1 MSTSRRQFLRRVSA
15 GVAAMPCGAGRG
27 LGAAGAERGRI
38 GIETPADLISL
49 DSNENPTG
57 PSPRA
62 MSVIRDIVAE
72 GNRYPYELV
81 TALNEKAAA
90 FHGVTTKEILLGC
103 GSTEHLRMIVDAFA
117 TRGSGLVAATPTYE
131 APLRIATRR
140 GIPVAAPPLTAELR
154 LDLDA
159 MLSAAGGA
167 GLVYLCNPN
176 NPTGTIR
183 SKSDV
188 EGFIRAVW
196 TRSPK
201 ATVVVDEAYFEYVDD
216 PAYGTAIPLALADPR
231 VVVLRTMSK
240 VYGMAGLRIGYAV
253 GHADAMATLA
263 VHSLG
268 LNINTI
274 GAAGAVASLAD
285 QDHVRKERKRNN
297 DLRASTQAFFERAGY
312 QVAASQTNFLLVD
325 VRQPIADFRKACQ
338 DRGVLIGRRFAPL
351 ETHARITIGTKD
363 EMKTALKV
371 FAEVL
376 GLSAQAG

>member
-1 MSTSRRQFLRRVSA
+1 MPTSRRQFLRRVSA
-15 GVAAMPCGAGRG
+15 SVAAIPFVSGRG
-27 LGAAGAERGRI
+27 LEAGWAEPNRIRLVGA
-38 GIETPADLISL
+38 ADLISL

-62 MSVIRDIVAE
+62 MAAIKDAIAD

-81 TALNEKAAA
+81 TALHEKAAA
-90 FHGVTTKEILLGC
+90 LHGVTTKEILLGC
-103 GSTEHLRMIVDAFA
+103 GSTEHLRMIVEAFA

-131 APLRIATRR
+131 APLRIASRR
-140 GIPVAAPPLTAELR
+140 GIPITAPPLTADLR

-159 MLSAAGGA
+159 MLAGAGGA

-183 SKSDV
+183 SKSDID
-188 EGFIRAVW
+188 GFIRAVW
-196 TRSPK
+196 AKSPK
-201 ATVVVDEAYFEYVDD
+201 STIVVDEAYFEYVDD
-216 PAYGTAIPLALADPR
+216 PAYGTLVPLALADPR

-253 GHADAMATLA
+253 GHADAITALG

-274 GAAGAVASLAD
+274 GAAGAVASLDD
-285 QDHVRKERKRNN
+285 QDHVRKERKRNGE
-297 DLRASTQAFFERAGY
+297 LLTSTRAFFERAGF
-312 QVAASQTNFLLVD
+312 QVAASHTNFLLAD
-325 VRQPIADFRKACQ
+325 VRQPIADFRKSCL
-338 DRGVLIGRRFAPL
+338 DRNVLIGRRFAPL

-363 EMKTALKV
+363 EMKKAVKV
-371 FAEVL
+371 FADVL
-376 GLSAQAG
+376 GVSSQAG

>member
-15 GVAAMPCGAGRG
+15 SVAVMPFVSGRG
-27 LGAAGAERGRI
+27 LEAVWGEPDRI
-38 GIETPADLISL
+38 RVVDPASLISL

-57 PSPRA
+57 PSSRA
-62 MSVIRDIVAE
+62 MAAIRDAVAE

-81 TALNEKAAA
+81 TALREKAAA

-103 GSTEHLRMIVDAFA
+103 GSTEHLRMIVEAFA

-131 APLRIATRR
+131 APLSVARRR
-140 GIPVAAPPLTAELR
+140 GIPVAAPPLTADLR

-159 MLSAAGGA
+159 MLNAAAGA

-188 EGFIRAVW
+188 EGFIRAVLAK
-196 TRSPK
+196 SPK
-201 ATVVVDEAYFEYVDD
+201 ATIVVDEAYFEYVDD
-216 PAYGTAIPLALADPR
+216 STYDTVVPLALGDPR
-231 VVVLRTMSK
+231 VLVLRTMSK

-253 GHADAMATLA
+253 GHADTITALSA
-263 VHSLG
+263 HSLN
-268 LNINTI
+268 LNINTV
-274 GAAGAVASLAD
+274 GAAGAIASLGD
-285 QDHVRKERKRNN
+285 QDHVRKERKRNGE
-297 DLRASTQAFFERAGY
+297 LRASTRAFFEKAGY

-363 EMKTALKV
+363 EMKKAVKV
-371 FAEVL
+371 FADVL
-376 GLSAQAG
+376 GVSAQAG